1 MGLVPIVAFCT
12 AMSAGEMSPAP
23 PFECV
28 WVAPDERYETMLECA
43 EHADWIREDAN
54 IVAGATMSLR
64 YQFDYTGQVRWY
76 TFCIDERELRDFY
89 THFGVTDLGDIPEE
103 A

>member
-23 PFECV
+23 PFHCV
-28 WVAPDERYETMLECA
+28 WAGHEARYGTMLECA
-43 EHADWIREDAN
+43 EHADWIRENPD
-54 IVAGATMSLR
+54 IVAGAAMSLR
-64 YQFDYTGQVRWY
+64 DQFQYTGQVRWY

-89 THFGVTDLGDIPEE
+89 AHFGVTDLGDIPEE